1 MAEMQKAPDSTFSR
15 IRQHLSARVVVAVI
29 IAVLAI
35 ILIDRGYEAIT
46 LRNRRQAMIA
56 TNDTPADD
64 DSLETV
70 EVKTE
75 GVDEEG
81 NLVIDD
87 LVVAADREG
96 KILATD
102 ETVAVITPEGDV
114 VVDEKLSVLGEDG
127 KLHDVEEDIAVM
139 EVNDE

>member
-1 MAEMQKAPDSTFSR
+1 MAEVQKPPESTCSR
-15 IRQHLSARVVVAVI
+15 IRTHLSARLVVAVI

-35 ILIDRGYEAIT
+35 ILIDRGYQAIT
-46 LRNRRQAMIA
+46 QRNRRQAMSGTSDI
-56 TNDTPADD
+56 PAGD
-64 DSLETV
+64 DSLEMV
-70 EVKTE
+70 EVETE
-75 GVDEEG
+75 AVDEEG

-87 LVVAADREG
+87 LVVAVDNEG

-102 ETVAVITPEGDV
+102 ETVAVITPEGDA

-127 KLHDVEEDIAVM
+127 LLHAVEEEIVL